1 MIYANGL
8 RNSAFKFFVGW
19 RIEQN
24 NESKW
29 IETDYGLNEWAKKWN
44 VARKT
49 SSGLINSK

>member
-1 MIYANGL
+1 MIHANGL
-8 RNSAFKFFVGW
+8 RNSAFKLLASW

-29 IETDYGLNEWAKKWN
+29 IETDYGLNECAKKWN
-44 VARKT
+44 ATCKA